1 MFTDERLNRPLVPL
15 GENSTQYYLN
25 TTLEPQDANST
36 EEYLNMTLEQ
46 GANSTQEH
54 LNMTSEQG
62 ANSTQ
67 EDLSMTLEQ
76 EGAKITDE
84 HITKDSSYWVRN
96 RMHVTNLSYQ
106 DMTSDSPG
114 EQFTSA
120 KSNINAGSADISQSR
135 VIVVQDTNRS
145 HEFFKAPNIDPFA
158 EEANGSHYGYL
169 LFRVL
174 EGIDRKYG

>member
-1 MFTDERLNRPLVPL
+1 M
-15 GENSTQYYLN
+15 
-25 TTLEPQDANST
+25 TLEQGANST
-36 EEYLNMTLEQ
+36 EEDLNMTSEQVANRTEEHLNMTLEQ
-46 GANSTQEH
+46 GANSTEEH

-76 EGAKITDE
+76 QDAKRTQE

-96 RMHVTNLSYQ
+96 RIHVTNLGHQ
-106 DMTSDSPG
+106 DMTIASPG
-114 EQFTSA
+114 EQFTSV
-120 KSNINAGSADISQSR
+120 KSNINAGSARMSQSR

-145 HEFFKAPNIDPFA
+145 HGFFKAPSIDPFA
-158 EEANGSHYGYL
+158 EEVNGSHYGYL
-169 LFRVL
+169 LLRVL